1 MPRAN
6 RLFARPHLAHHSPLS
21 SKEICT
27 KVCARPPPLRLA
39 QTVGLIMVKI
49 SDPHGLHDWSS
60 KEYVRD
66 WATRQDHYEVER
78 RPQFQMIA
86 DTIPFSR
93 DAAIQ
98 ILDVGAGYGA
108 LTQFLLEQFPNAAAL
123 CQDGSEEMA
132 KLGRQRMAKWKGRFD
147 YVIADF
153 SKRGWSRPI
162 HRTFDAVV
170 STIAIHN
177 VRVPGIIEA
186 IYKEVFQLV
195 KPGGCFLNLD
205 LVFVPLAKQLDW
217 LRAAG
222 FSDVRT
228 YWQERRE
235 ALFGGRKI
243 QETVRG
249 KNRPSGRGIRVVL

>member
-1 MPRAN
+1 MA
-6 RLFARPHLAHHSPLS
+6 
-21 SKEICT
+21 
-27 KVCARPPPLRLA
+27 
-39 QTVGLIMVKI
+39 KI
-49 SDPHGLHDWSS
+49 LDPHGLHDWSS
-60 KEYVRD
+60 EEYVHD
-66 WATRQDHYEVER
+66 WATRQDRCEDER

-86 DTIPFSR
+86 DAIPFSR

-108 LTQFLLEQFPNAAAL
+108 LTQFLLEEFPNTTAL
-123 CQDGSEEMA
+123 CQEGSDEMA
-132 KLGRQRMAKWKGRFD
+132 KLGRRRMAKWKGRFD

-153 SKRGWSRPI
+153 SKPGWNRTI
-162 HRTFDAVV
+162 HGNFDAVV

-205 LVFVPLAKQLDW
+205 LVFVPLAKQLGW

-222 FSDVRT
+222 FSDVKS

-243 QETVRG
+243 
-249 KNRPSGRGIRVVL
+249 

>member
-1 MPRAN
+1 MAK
-6 RLFARPHLAHHSPLS
+6 L
-21 SKEICT
+21 
-27 KVCARPPPLRLA
+27 
-39 QTVGLIMVKI
+39 
-49 SDPHGLHDWSS
+49 SDPHGFHDWSS

-66 WATRQDHYEVER
+66 WAMRQDRYEEER
-78 RPQFQMIA
+78 KPQFQMIA
-86 DTIPFSR
+86 DAIPFTR
-93 DAAIQ
+93 DAAIR

-108 LTQFLLEQFPNAAAL
+108 LAQFLLERFPNATAV

-132 KLGRQRMAKWKGRFD
+132 ALGRRRMRKWKGRFD

-153 SKRGWSRPI
+153 SKPGWSRAI
-162 HRTFDAVV
+162 DGSFDVIV

-186 IYKEVFQLV
+186 IYKEMLELL

-205 LVFVPLAKQLDW
+205 LVFVPLAKQLGW

-222 FSDVRT
+222 FSEVRSN
-228 YWQERRE
+228 WREGRE

-243 QETVRG
+243 V
-249 KNRPSGRGIRVVL
+249 

>member
-1 MPRAN
+1 MA
-6 RLFARPHLAHHSPLS
+6 
-21 SKEICT
+21 
-27 KVCARPPPLRLA
+27 
-39 QTVGLIMVKI
+39 KI

-60 KEYVRD
+60 KEYVSD
-66 WATRQDHYEVER
+66 WAKRQDRYEEER

-86 DTIPFSR
+86 DAIPFTR
-93 DAAIQ
+93 DAAMQ

-108 LTQFLLEQFPNAAAL
+108 LTQFLLEQFPNAIAV

-132 KLGRQRMAKWKGRFD
+132 MLGRRRMAKWQGRFD
-147 YVIADF
+147 YVMADF
-153 SKRGWSRPI
+153 SKPDWGRAI
-162 HRTFDAVV
+162 HGSFDAIV

-186 IYKEVFQLV
+186 IYKEMFELL

-205 LVFVPLAKQLDW
+205 LVFVPLAKQLGW

-222 FSDVRT
+222 FSEVKS
-228 YWQERRE
+228 YWHEARE

-243 QETVRG
+243 
-249 KNRPSGRGIRVVL
+249 

>member
-1 MPRAN
+1 VFSMA
-6 RLFARPHLAHHSPLS
+6 
-21 SKEICT
+21 
-27 KVCARPPPLRLA
+27 
-39 QTVGLIMVKI
+39 KI

-60 KEYVRD
+60 KEYVRN
-66 WATRQDHYEVER
+66 WATRQDRYEDER

-86 DTIPFSR
+86 DAIPFTR

-98 ILDVGAGYGA
+98 ILDMGAGYGA
-108 LTQFLLEQFPNAAAL
+108 LTQFLLEQFPNATAL

-132 KLGRQRMAKWKGRFD
+132 ELGRRRMAKWKGRVD

-153 SKRGWSRPI
+153 SKPGWSRAI
-162 HRTFDAVV
+162 HGSFDAIV

-177 VRVPGIIEA
+177 VRVPGIIEG
-186 IYKEVFQLV
+186 IYRELFQLL

-205 LVFVPLAKQLDW
+205 LVFVPLPKQLGW

-222 FSDVRT
+222 FSEVKS
-228 YWQERRE
+228 YWHEGRE

-243 QETVRG
+243 
-249 KNRPSGRGIRVVL
+249 

>member
-1 MPRAN
+1 MA
-6 RLFARPHLAHHSPLS
+6 
-21 SKEICT
+21 
-27 KVCARPPPLRLA
+27 
-39 QTVGLIMVKI
+39 KI

-66 WATRQDHYEVER
+66 WATRQDRYEDER
-78 RPQFQMIA
+78 LPQFQMIA
-86 DTIPFSR
+86 EAIPFAR
-93 DAAIQ
+93 DAAIE

-108 LTQFLLEQFPNAAAL
+108 LTQFLLEQFPDATAL
-123 CQDGSEEMA
+123 CQDGSDEMA

-153 SKRGWSRPI
+153 SKPGWSRAI
-162 HRTFDAVV
+162 DGSFDTIV

-177 VRVPGIIEA
+177 VRVPAIIEN
-186 IYKEVFQLV
+186 IYKELFQLL

-217 LRAAG
+217 LRTAG
-222 FSDVRT
+222 FSEVES
-228 YWQERRE
+228 YWHEARE

-243 QETVRG
+243 
-249 KNRPSGRGIRVVL
+249 

>member
-1 MPRAN
+1 MA
-6 RLFARPHLAHHSPLS
+6 
-21 SKEICT
+21 
-27 KVCARPPPLRLA
+27 
-39 QTVGLIMVKI
+39 KI
-49 SDPHGLHDWSS
+49 LDPHGLHDWSS

-66 WATRQDHYEVER
+66 WAKCQDRYEDER

-86 DTIPFSR
+86 DAIPFSR
-93 DAAIQ
+93 DGAIR

-108 LTQFLLEQFPNAAAL
+108 LTQFLLEEFPNATAV

-132 KLGRQRMAKWKGRFD
+132 KLGRRRMAKWKGRFD

-153 SKRGWSRPI
+153 SKPGWSRAI
-162 HRTFDAVV
+162 HGNFDAVV

-186 IYKEVFQLV
+186 IYREVFQLV

-205 LVFVPLAKQLDW
+205 LVFVPLAKQLGW

-222 FSDVRT
+222 FSDVKS
-228 YWQERRE
+228 YWQEGRE

-243 QETVRG
+243 QDTVRG

>member
-1 MPRAN
+1 M
-6 RLFARPHLAHHSPLS
+6 AR
-21 SKEICT
+21 
-27 KVCARPPPLRLA
+27 
-39 QTVGLIMVKI
+39 I

-66 WATRQDHYEVER
+66 WATRQDRYEDER

-86 DTIPFSR
+86 DAMPFTR

-108 LTQFLLEQFPNAAAL
+108 LTQFLLALFPNATAL

-132 KLGRQRMAKWKGRFD
+132 RLGRRRMATWQGRVDF
-147 YVIADF
+147 VIADF
-153 SKRGWSRPI
+153 SKPGWSRAI
-162 HRTFDAVV
+162 DGSFDTVV

-186 IYKEVFQLV
+186 IYKEVFDLV

-205 LVFVPLAKQLDW
+205 LVFVPLEKHLGW

-222 FSDVRT
+222 FGEVKSNWHDG
-228 YWQERRE
+228 RE

-243 QETVRG
+243 
-249 KNRPSGRGIRVVL
+249 